1 MTEFDGSDKFHF
13 IFLVDRSGS
22 MNNFG
27 RIERARDA
35 LTIFIRSLP
44 VGCRFSILSFGSK
57 FTWLQH

>member
-57 FTWLQH
+57 FTWLQN

>member
-1 MTEFDGSDKFHF
+1 MKEFYGSDKFHF
-13 IFLVDRSGS
+13 IFLVDRSSS
-22 MNNFG
+22 MNNFD

-44 VGCRFSILSFGSK
+44 FGCRFSILSFGSK